1 MGILLDVE
9 SVHRV
14 LVDNTRPRA
23 SATERARATF
33 LARRARS
40 RRVCVALAL
49 AGATLFGGARAAH
62 GDVTPASAEKPAVAP
77 YVPPKLTPKPAGGKQ
92 VRTWTPSPRV
102 EWTWPK
108 FRLWEYGATGAA
120 WAADIWVRYKEPPP
134 AKPRWIGL
142 NPFDDAVRSW
152 LRGGSAS
159 SRQTAVTVSDW
170 LTWTG
175 TAYPYA
181 IDLPVVLFI
190 HREPGVMWQL
200 LMMDLQANAVAGLIN
215 NTLYH
220 VAGRGRPDAA
230 DCAANP
236 NYDPLCGGASNNA
249 SFPSGHV
256 LTIATATGLV
266 CVHHRYLPIYGSR
279 VADASAC
286 ALLAAATVATG
297 VARIVADRHFAT
309 DMLIGGVIGFGS
321 GYGLPWLLHYR
332 YGRLETVDE
341 GPHVTVLPL
350 AGPNVLGLSLAGV
363 GLF

>member
-1 MGILLDVE
+1 MGNLLDAE
-9 SVHRV
+9 SVHRPP
-14 LVDNTRPRA
+14 VDKA
-23 SATERARATF
+23 RARAETT
-33 LARRARS
+33 ARARANFRAGRARS

-49 AGATLFGGARAAH
+49 AGAALIGGARAAR
-62 GDVTPASAEKPAVAP
+62 GDATPATAEKPAVSP
-77 YVPPKLTPKPAGGKQ
+77 LVPPKPAAKPAGKQ
-92 VRTWTPSPRV
+92 VRTWTRSPRV

-108 FRLWEYGATGAA
+108 FRLWEYGATLAIG
-120 WAADIWVRYKEPPP
+120 AADIWVRYKEPPP
-134 AKPRWIGL
+134 DKPRWIGR
-142 NPFDDAVRSW
+142 NPFDDAVRAW
-152 LRGGSAS
+152 LRGDSAGS
-159 SRQTAVTVSDW
+159 RETAVKVSDY
-170 LTWTG
+170 LTWVG

-181 IDLPVVLFI
+181 VDLPVVLLV

-266 CVHHRYLPIYGSR
+266 CVHHRYLPLYGSK

-286 ALLAAATVATG
+286 ALLAAATFATG

-309 DMLIGGVIGFGS
+309 DMLIGGAIGFGS

-341 GPHVTVLPL
+341 SPHVTLLPL
-350 AGPNVLGLSLAGV
+350 AGPKMLGLSLAGV
-363 GLF
+363 GPF